1 MCLVNFPASFCTTLI
16 AESSAGDFANNSS
29 NQNTASAEKHIKNNK
44 AMHREHGPF
53 AQEKLSGRKIPRVAL
68 SM

>member
-29 NQNTASAEKHIKNNK
+29 NQNTASAEKHIKNK
-44 AMHREHGPF
+44 GLIR
-53 AQEKLSGRKIPRVAL
+53 LCIL
-68 SM
+68 SMGLLPRKSCLGGKLPG